1 MSQAIRDTFA
11 AAAGERSLFIPYVTA
26 GYPRRE
32 DTVPIL
38 LALEGAGAD
47 IIELGVP
54 FTDPLA
60 DGATIQHANQIA
72 LEGGI
77 TFDGCLQILTDAR
90 SRGLSAPVLFMGY
103 YNPVLAYGEE
113 RAAAALHEA
122 GGDGF
127 IIIDLPPEE
136 APTFLA
142 ACAQYDLSYVPLI
155 APTTADDRIAS
166 VAATADAFVYC
177 VSLTGTTGERATVAA
192 DLVPFLGRVRAH
204 TNLPIA
210 VGFGISEREHVEQVS
225 AVAEAVV
232 IGSAIISA
240 IDAADPSQ
248 RAQAVK
254 EYVERV
260 TGHSRTGG
268 IGSA

>member
-1 MSQAIRDTFA
+1 MSQAIRDRFA
-11 AAAGERSLFIPYVTA
+11 NAGGKPLFIPYVTA
-26 GYPRRE
+26 GYPTLE

-38 LALEGAGAD
+38 LALESAGAD
-47 IIELGVP
+47 VIEIGVP

-72 LEGGI
+72 LDGGI
-77 TFDGCLQILTDAR
+77 TFEGCLQIVRDAR
-90 SRGLSAPVLFMGY
+90 TAGLTAPILFMGY
-103 YNPVLAYGEE
+103 YNPILSYGEE
-113 RAAAALHEA
+113 RVAAVAKDA
-122 GGDGF
+122 GADGF
-127 IIIDLPPEE
+127 IMVDLPPEE
-136 APTFLA
+136 ADTFLA
-142 ACAQYDLSYVPLI
+142 ACRKHDLSYVPLI
-155 APTTADDRIAS
+155 APTTAEHRIAS
-166 VAATADAFVYC
+166 IAATADAFIYC
-177 VSLTGTTGERATVAA
+177 VSLMGTTGQRATVGKH
-192 DLVPFLGRVRAH
+192 LEPFLDRVRKH
-204 TNLPIA
+204 TDLPLA
-210 VGFGISEREHVEQVS
+210 VGFGISEREHVEQVG
-225 AVAEAVV
+225 AIAEAVV